1 MGRKSEVSGGWAF
14 VPNPDAFRFNFRMY
28 RGLRARI
35 GNSGASREEQAVV
48 KTLHLKCVFVRA
60 IIF

>member
-35 GNSGASREEQAVV
+35 GNSGASREKQAVV
-48 KTLHLKCVFVRA
+48 KTLHLTKG
-60 IIF
+60 